1 MSGFHPAV
9 SAMPPPPRRFSMLI
23 LLSMAFLAFQVSHGG
38 EGPAPRIRSIEVKG
52 NQKVETSTIQFYIR
66 NRVGD
71 EFSVA
76 RIREDILRI
85 YRLGFFK
92 DVQVDVEEF
101 EGGLRVTFIVVEEPF
116 VRDITIAGAQA
127 IKREEIEGKL
137 ALKANSVLN
146 RNQVR
151 DSLDKIKQLY
161 QEKGYYFADA
171 EAVYTDVSPDEIDL
185 SIRITE
191 GEKILIKRI
200 TFVGNRAI
208 EPWEL
213 KNVMETKESSLISF
227 ITGTGVYQR
236 EMLRN
241 DLRRL
246 EAFYQTRG
254 FLRVEISEP
263 DVRVDPKANGIFI
276 TIAVKEQEQYRVGR
290 VRVEGDDLFSAAEL
304 KNLMKLQEGEIF
316 DRSQLAND
324 VLKLSDRYTERG
336 YAFADVVPVTN
347 IDQQRHLVNVDVQID
362 RGPQVRVGR
371 VLIVG
376 NEITRDKVIRREIRL
391 NEGDLFD
398 SSKLR
403 RSRQR
408 LGNLGF
414 FEEVKLDTR
423 RRPEE
428 DLVDLEVRVKE
439 QPTGAFTAGAG
450 YSSTQSVIGTAS
462 IRQNNLFGRG
472 QRLALVA
479 AVSAVSA
486 DFTLSFTEPYFL
498 DTQFSLGLEAFN
510 RNFDYDSF
518 ESRETGAGLR
528 FSRAIGEYL
537 RVGLGYRYED
547 IDISDVAEDAS
558 QRIKDLAGRSTSSII
573 TPSIAWDTRDNAL
586 NPSRGFNNF
595 MTLDVAGGPLG
606 AENQFYKVIGEVNW
620 YYPLVSDLV
629 FSARGR
635 IGYADGYGGK
645 ELPLLERFFVG
656 TQAVTIRG
664 YRLEDVG
671 PKDVNGDAIGGNSL
685 ILLSGQLRFPI
696 TQGLSLVGFIDAGNL
711 YDKNEFDPTTLRV
724 GIGAGIRFVT
734 PLGPLALDWGFKLDR
749 KAGEKP
755 SEIHFNIGS
764 LF

>member
-1 MSGFHPAV
+1 MIGSDPAV
-9 SAMPPPPRRFSMLI
+9 PAATPRSLGRLI
-23 LLSMAFLAFQVSHGG
+23 LLFIACLAVQVCYGG
-38 EGPAPRIRSIEVKG
+38 EAPTPRIRSIEIKG
-52 NQKVETSTIQFYIR
+52 NQKVETSTIQFYVR
-66 NRVGD
+66 NRIGD

-101 EGGLRVTFIVVEEPF
+101 EGGLKVTFIVVEEPF
-116 VRDITIAGAQA
+116 VRDITIVGAQA
-127 IKREEIEGKL
+127 IKHEEIEGKL

-161 QEKGYYFADA
+161 QEKGYYFAEA
-171 EAVYTDVSPDEIDL
+171 EAVYTDVGPEEIDL
-185 SIRITE
+185 TIRITE

-213 KNVMETKESSLISF
+213 KNVMETKEATLISF

-236 EMLRN
+236 ETLRN

-254 FLRVEISEP
+254 FLRVEVSEP
-263 DVRVDPKANGIFI
+263 DVRVDPKAKGIFI
-276 TIAVKEQEQYRVGR
+276 TITVKEQDQYRVGR
-290 VRVEGDDLFSAAEL
+290 LQVAGDDLFSAAEL

-336 YAFADVVPVTN
+336 YAFADVVPLTN
-347 IDQQRHLVNVDVQID
+347 IDQEKRLVNIDVQID

-391 NEGDLFD
+391 SEGDLFD
-398 SSKLR
+398 STKLR

-472 QRLALVA
+472 QRLSLTAAL
-479 AVSAVSA
+479 SSISG

-498 DTQFSLGLEAFN
+498 DSQYSLGLEAYNRSFN
-510 RNFDYDSF
+510 YDTFDSH
-518 ESRETGAGLR
+518 ELGAGLR
-528 FSRAIGEYL
+528 FSRPFGEYL
-537 RVGLGYRYED
+537 RLGLGYRYED
-547 IDISDVAEDAS
+547 INITDVADNAS
-558 QRIKDLAGRSTSSII
+558 QRIKDLAGRSTSSVI
-573 TPSIAWDTRDNAL
+573 TPSMIWDTRDNAL
-586 NPSRGFNNF
+586 NPSRGIYNLLTVDF
-595 MTLDVAGGPLG
+595 AGGPLG
-606 AENQFYKVIGEVNW
+606 AENQFYKTVGETNW
-620 YYPLVSDLV
+620 YYPLVSDVVL
-629 FSARGR
+629 SLRGR
-635 IGYADGYGGK
+635 LGFAEGYGGK
-645 ELPLLERFFVG
+645 ELPLYERFFVG
-656 TQAVTIRG
+656 TQAMTIRG
-664 YRLEDVG
+664 YQLKEVG
-671 PKDVNGDAIGGNSL
+671 PKDINGDPIGGNSE
-685 ILLSGQLRFPI
+685 ILMSAQLRFPI
-696 TQGLSLVGFIDAGNL
+696 TQGLSLIGFIDTGNL
-711 YDKNEFDPTTLRV
+711 YDKGEFDPTRLRAGV
-724 GIGAGIRFVT
+724 GAGIRFVT
-734 PLGPLALDWGFKLDR
+734 PLGPLALDYGFKLNRQPGD
-749 KAGEKP
+749 KP
-755 SEIHFNIGS
+755 GAISFNVGS

>member
-1 MSGFHPAV
+1 MIGVDPVV
-9 SAMPPPPRRFSMLI
+9 SAATPHRFRLVI
-23 LLSMAFLAFQVSHGG
+23 LLFMALLAFRVCHGG
-38 EGPAPRIRSIEVKG
+38 EAPTPRIRAIEVKG
-52 NQKVETSTIQFYIR
+52 NQKVDTSTIQFYIR

-127 IKREEIEGKL
+127 VKREEVEGKL

-171 EAVYTDVSPDEIDL
+171 EAVYTDVGPDEIDL
-185 SIRITE
+185 TIRITE

-290 VRVEGDDLFSAAEL
+290 LRVEGDDLFSAAEL
-304 KNLMKLQEGEIF
+304 KNSMKLQEGEIF

-324 VLKLSDRYTERG
+324 VLKISDRYTERG
-336 YAFADVVPVTN
+336 YAFADVVPLTSV
-347 IDQQRHLVNVDVQID
+347 DQDKRLVNIDVQID

-371 VLIVG
+371 ILIVG

-428 DLVDLEVRVKE
+428 SLVDLEVRVKE

-472 QRLALVA
+472 QRLALTA
-479 AVSAVSA
+479 AVSTGSA

-498 DTQFSLGLEAFN
+498 DSQFSLGLEAFN

-518 ESRETGAGLR
+518 DSRETGGGLR
-528 FSRAIGEYL
+528 FGRAIGEYL
-537 RVGLGYRYED
+537 RAGLGYRYED
-547 IDISDVAEDAS
+547 INITDVSDDAS
-558 QRIKDLAGRSTSSII
+558 QRIKDLAGRSTSSVI
-573 TPSIAWDTRDNAL
+573 TPSLAWDSRDNQL
-586 NPSRGFNNF
+586 NPTRGFYNF
-595 MTLDVAGGPLG
+595 LSFDFAGGPLG
-606 AENQFYKVIGEVNW
+606 AENQFYKAVGEANW
-620 YYPLVSDLV
+620 YYPLVGDLV

-635 IGYADGYGGK
+635 VGYADGWGDK

-671 PKDVNGDAIGGNSL
+671 PKDINGDAIGGNSL
-685 ILLSGQLRFPI
+685 ILLSGQLRFPV
-696 TQGLSLVGFIDAGNL
+696 TEGLSLVGFVDAGNL
-711 YDKNEFDPTTLRV
+711 YDKNDFDPTTLRV
-724 GIGAGIRFVT
+724 GVGAGIRFVT

-755 SEIHFNIGS
+755 SEVHFNIGT

>member
-1 MSGFHPAV
+1 MIGFDPA
-9 SAMPPPPRRFSMLI
+9 AAPRRLGRWI
-23 LLSMAFLAFQVSHGG
+23 LLFIACLAVQVCYGG
-38 EGPAPRIRSIEVKG
+38 EAPAPRIRSIEVKG

-101 EGGLRVTFIVVEEPF
+101 EGGLKVTFIVVEEPF
-116 VRDITIAGAQA
+116 VRDISIVGAQA

-161 QEKGYYFADA
+161 QEKGYYFAEA
-171 EAVYTDVSPDEIDL
+171 EAVYTDVGPEEIDL
-185 SIRITE
+185 TVRITE

-213 KNVMETKESSLISF
+213 KNVMETKEATLISF

-236 EMLRN
+236 ETLRN
-241 DLRRL
+241 DLRRI

-263 DVRVDPKANGIFI
+263 DVRVDPKAKGIFI
-276 TIAVKEQEQYRVGR
+276 TITVKEQDQYRVGR
-290 VRVEGDDLFSAAEL
+290 LQVGGDDLFSAAEL
-304 KNLMKLQEGEIF
+304 KSLMRLQEGEIF

-336 YAFADVVPVTN
+336 YAFADVVPLTN
-347 IDQQRHLVNVDVQID
+347 IDQQKRLVDIDVRID

-371 VLIVG
+371 ILIVG

-428 DLVDLEVRVKE
+428 DLVDLEARVKE

-472 QRLALVA
+472 QRLALSA
-479 AVSAVSA
+479 ALSSISA
-486 DFTLSFTEPYFL
+486 DFTLSFTDPYFL
-498 DTQFSLGLEAFN
+498 DSQYSLGMEAYNRSFN
-510 RNFDYDSF
+510 YDTFDSH
-518 ESRETGAGLR
+518 ELGAGLR
-528 FSRAIGEYL
+528 FSRPIGEYL
-537 RVGLGYRYED
+537 RIGLGYRYED
-547 IDISDVAEDAS
+547 VDITNIADNAS
-558 QRIKDLAGRSTSSII
+558 QSIKDQAGRSTSSILSP
-573 TPSIAWDTRDNAL
+573 TLNWDTRDNAL
-586 NPSRGFNNF
+586 NPSRGFNNLLLVDF
-595 MTLDVAGGPLG
+595 AGGPLG
-606 AENQFYKVIGEVNW
+606 AENKFYKAVGEANW
-620 YYPLVSDLV
+620 FYPV
-629 FSARGR
+629 FSDVILSLRGR
-635 IGYADGYGGK
+635 LGFADGYGGK
-645 ELPLLERFFVG
+645 ELPLYQRFFVG
-656 TQAVTIRG
+656 TQSMTIRG
-664 YRLEDVG
+664 YQLKEVG
-671 PKDVNGDAIGGNSL
+671 PKDINGDPIGGNSE
-685 ILLSGQLRFPI
+685 ILMSAQLRFPI
-696 TQGLSLVGFIDAGNL
+696 TQGLSLVGFVDTGNL
-711 YDKNEFDPTTLRV
+711 YDKGDFDPTRLRTGV
-724 GIGAGIRFVT
+724 GAGVRFVT
-734 PLGPLALDWGFKLDR
+734 PLGPLALDYGFKLDR
-749 KAGEKP
+749 QPGNKP
-755 SEIHFNIGS
+755 GAISFNVGS

>member
-1 MSGFHPAV
+1 MIGSDPAV
-9 SAMPPPPRRFSMLI
+9 PAATPRSLGRLI
-23 LLSMAFLAFQVSHGG
+23 LLFIACLAVQVCYGG
-38 EGPAPRIRSIEVKG
+38 EAPTPRIRSIEIKG
-52 NQKVETSTIQFYIR
+52 NQKVETSTIQFYVR

-101 EGGLRVTFIVVEEPF
+101 EGGLKVTFIVVEEPF
-116 VRDITIAGAQA
+116 VRDITIVGAQA
-127 IKREEIEGKL
+127 IKHEEIEGKL

-161 QEKGYYFADA
+161 QEKGYYFAEA
-171 EAVYTDVSPDEIDL
+171 EAVYTDVGPEEIDL
-185 SIRITE
+185 TIRITE

-213 KNVMETKESSLISF
+213 KNVMETKEATLISF

-236 EMLRN
+236 ETLRN

-254 FLRVEISEP
+254 FLRVEVSEP
-263 DVRVDPKANGIFI
+263 DVRVDPKAKGIFI
-276 TIAVKEQEQYRVGR
+276 TITVKEQDQYRVGR
-290 VRVEGDDLFSAAEL
+290 LQVAGDDLFSAAEL

-336 YAFADVVPVTN
+336 YAFADVVPLTN
-347 IDQQRHLVNVDVQID
+347 IDQEKRLVNIDVRID

-391 NEGDLFD
+391 SEGDLFD
-398 SSKLR
+398 STKLR

-472 QRLALVA
+472 QRLSLTAAL
-479 AVSAVSA
+479 SSISG

-498 DTQFSLGLEAFN
+498 DSQYSLGLEAYNRSFN
-510 RNFDYDSF
+510 YDTFDSH
-518 ESRETGAGLR
+518 ELGAGMR
-528 FSRAIGEYL
+528 FSRPFGEYL
-537 RVGLGYRYED
+537 RLGLGYRYED
-547 IDISDVAEDAS
+547 INITDVADNAS
-558 QRIKDLAGRSTSSII
+558 QRIKDLAGRSTSSVI
-573 TPSIAWDTRDNAL
+573 TPSMIWDTRDNAL
-586 NPSRGFNNF
+586 NPSRGFYNLLTVDF
-595 MTLDVAGGPLG
+595 AGGPLG
-606 AENQFYKVIGEVNW
+606 AENQFYKSVGETNW
-620 YYPLVSDLV
+620 YYPLVSDVVL
-629 FSARGR
+629 SLRGR
-635 IGYADGYGGK
+635 LGYAEGYGGK
-645 ELPLLERFFVG
+645 ELPLYERFFVG
-656 TQAVTIRG
+656 TQAMTIRG
-664 YRLEDVG
+664 YQLEEVG
-671 PKDVNGDAIGGNSL
+671 PKDINGDPIGGNSE
-685 ILLSGQLRFPI
+685 ILMSAQLRFPI
-696 TQGLSLVGFIDAGNL
+696 TQGLSLIGFIDTGNL
-711 YDKNEFDPTTLRV
+711 YDKGEFDPTRLRAGV
-724 GIGAGIRFVT
+724 GAGIRFVT
-734 PLGPLALDWGFKLDR
+734 PLGPLALDYGFKLNRQPGD
-749 KAGEKP
+749 KP
-755 SEIHFNIGS
+755 GAISFNVGS

>member
-1 MSGFHPAV
+1 MIGSDPAV
-9 SAMPPPPRRFSMLI
+9 PAATPRSLGRVI
-23 LLSMAFLAFQVSHGG
+23 LLFMAYLTVQVCYGG
-38 EGPAPRIRSIEVKG
+38 EVPAPRIRSIEVKG

-71 EFSVA
+71 EFSVT

-171 EAVYTDVSPDEIDL
+171 EAVYTDVGPEEIDL
-185 SIRITE
+185 TIRITE

-213 KNVMETKESSLISF
+213 KNVMETKESNLLSF

-241 DLRRL
+241 DMRRL

-263 DVRVDPKANGIFI
+263 EVRVDPKAKGIFI
-276 TIAVKEQEQYRVGR
+276 TIAVKEQDQYHVGR
-290 VRVEGDDLFSAAEL
+290 LRVEGDDLFSAGEL
-304 KNLMKLQEGEIF
+304 KGLMKLQEGEIF

-324 VLKLSDRYTERG
+324 VLRLSDRYTERG
-336 YAFADVVPVTN
+336 YAFADVVPLTN
-347 IDQQRHLVNVDVQID
+347 IDQEKRLVNIDVQLD

-371 VLIVG
+371 ILIVG
-376 NEITRDKVIRREIRL
+376 NEITRDKVIRREVRL

-472 QRLALVA
+472 QRLALTA
-479 AVSAVSA
+479 ALSSVSA

-498 DTQFSLGLEAFN
+498 DSQYSLGLEAFN

-518 ESRETGAGLR
+518 DSRETGAGLR
-528 FSRAIGEYL
+528 FSREIGEYL
-537 RVGLGYRYED
+537 RIGLGYRYED

-558 QRIKDLAGRSTSSII
+558 QRIKDLAGRSTSSVIS
-573 TPSIAWDTRDNAL
+573 PSITWDTRDNVL
-586 NPSRGFNNF
+586 NPTRGFHNF
-595 MTLDVAGGPLG
+595 LTVDFAGGPLG
-606 AENQFYKVIGEVNW
+606 AENQFYKAVGEANW
-620 YYPLVSDLV
+620 YYPVVGDLV

-635 IGYADGYGGK
+635 LGYADGWGGK
-645 ELPLLERFFVG
+645 DLPLLERFFVG

-671 PKDVNGDAIGGNSL
+671 PKDINGDAIGGNSL

-711 YDKNEFDPTTLRV
+711 YDKNDFDPTRLRV
-724 GIGAGIRFVT
+724 GIGPGIRFVT

-749 KAGEKP
+749 KAGEKS

>member
-1 MSGFHPAV
+1 MIGSDPAV
-9 SAMPPPPRRFSMLI
+9 PAATPRSFGRLI
-23 LLSMAFLAFQVSHGG
+23 LLFIACLAVQVCYGG
-38 EGPAPRIRSIEVKG
+38 EAPTPRIRSIEIKG
-52 NQKVETSTIQFYIR
+52 NQKVETSTIQFYVR

-101 EGGLRVTFIVVEEPF
+101 EGGLKVTFIVVEEPF
-116 VRDITIAGAQA
+116 VRDITIVGAQA

-161 QEKGYYFADA
+161 QEKGYYFAEA
-171 EAVYTDVSPDEIDL
+171 EAVYTDAGPEEIDL

-213 KNVMETKESSLISF
+213 KNVMETKEATLISF

-236 EMLRN
+236 ETLRN

-254 FLRVEISEP
+254 FLRVEVSEP
-263 DVRVDPKANGIFI
+263 DVRVDPKAKGIFI
-276 TIAVKEQEQYRVGR
+276 TITVKEQDQYRVGR
-290 VRVEGDDLFSAAEL
+290 LQVAGDDLFSAAEL

-324 VLKLSDRYTERG
+324 VLKVSDRYTERG
-336 YAFADVVPVTN
+336 YAFADVVPLTN
-347 IDQQRHLVNVDVQID
+347 IDQEKRLVNIDVQID

-391 NEGDLFD
+391 SEGDLFD

-428 DLVDLEVRVKE
+428 DLVDLEARVKE

-472 QRLALVA
+472 QRLSLTAAL
-479 AVSAVSA
+479 SNISG

-498 DTQFSLGLEAFN
+498 DSQYSLGLEAYNRSFN
-510 RNFDYDSF
+510 YDTFDSH
-518 ESRETGAGLR
+518 ELGAGLR
-528 FSRAIGEYL
+528 FSRPFGEYL
-537 RVGLGYRYED
+537 RLGLGYRYED
-547 IDISDVAEDAS
+547 INITNVSDDAS
-558 QRIKDLAGRSTSSII
+558 QRIKDLAGRSTSSVI
-573 TPSIAWDTRDNAL
+573 TPSMIWDTRDNAL
-586 NPSRGFNNF
+586 NPSRGFYDLLTVDF
-595 MTLDVAGGPLG
+595 AGGPLG
-606 AENQFYKVIGEVNW
+606 AENQFYKTVGETNW
-620 YYPLVSDLV
+620 YYPLISDVVL
-629 FSARGR
+629 SLRGR
-635 IGYADGYGGK
+635 LGFAEGYGGK
-645 ELPLLERFFVG
+645 ELPLYERFFVG
-656 TQAVTIRG
+656 TQAMTIRG
-664 YRLEDVG
+664 YQLKEVG
-671 PKDVNGDAIGGNSL
+671 PKDINGDPIGGNSE
-685 ILLSGQLRFPI
+685 ILMSAQLRLPV
-696 TQGLSLVGFIDAGNL
+696 TQGLSLIGFIDSGNL
-711 YDKNEFDPTTLRV
+711 YDKGEFDPTRLRTGV
-724 GIGAGIRFVT
+724 GAGIRFVT
-734 PLGPLALDWGFKLDR
+734 PLGPLALDYGFKLNRQPGD
-749 KAGEKP
+749 KP
-755 SEIHFNIGS
+755 GAISFNVGS

>member
-1 MSGFHPAV
+1 MIGSDPAV
-9 SAMPPPPRRFSMLI
+9 PAATPRSLGRLI
-23 LLSMAFLAFQVSHGG
+23 LLFIACLAVQVCYGG
-38 EGPAPRIRSIEVKG
+38 EAPTPRIRSIEIKG
-52 NQKVETSTIQFYIR
+52 NQKVETSTIQFYVR

-101 EGGLRVTFIVVEEPF
+101 EGGLKVTFIVVEEPF
-116 VRDITIAGAQA
+116 VRDITIVGAQA
-127 IKREEIEGKL
+127 IKHEEIEGKL

-161 QEKGYYFADA
+161 QEKGYYFAEA
-171 EAVYTDVSPDEIDL
+171 EAVYTDVGPEEIDL
-185 SIRITE
+185 TIRITE

-213 KNVMETKESSLISF
+213 KNVMETKEATLISF

-236 EMLRN
+236 ETLRN

-254 FLRVEISEP
+254 FLRVEVSEP
-263 DVRVDPKANGIFI
+263 DVRVDPKAKGIFI
-276 TIAVKEQEQYRVGR
+276 TITVKEQDQYRVGR
-290 VRVEGDDLFSAAEL
+290 LQVAGDDLFSAPEL

-336 YAFADVVPVTN
+336 YAFADVVPLTN
-347 IDQQRHLVNVDVQID
+347 IDQEKRLVNIDVRID

-391 NEGDLFD
+391 SEGDLFD
-398 SSKLR
+398 STKLR

-472 QRLALVA
+472 QRLSLTAAL
-479 AVSAVSA
+479 SSISG

-498 DTQFSLGLEAFN
+498 DSQYSLGLEAYNRSFN
-510 RNFDYDSF
+510 YDTFDSH
-518 ESRETGAGLR
+518 ELGAGLR
-528 FSRAIGEYL
+528 FSRPFGEYL
-537 RVGLGYRYED
+537 RLGLGYRYED
-547 IDISDVAEDAS
+547 INITDVADNAS
-558 QRIKDLAGRSTSSII
+558 QRIKDLAGRSTSSVI
-573 TPSIAWDTRDNAL
+573 TPSMIWDTRDNAL
-586 NPSRGFNNF
+586 NPSRGFYNLLTVDF
-595 MTLDVAGGPLG
+595 AGGPLG
-606 AENQFYKVIGEVNW
+606 AENQFYKSVGETNW
-620 YYPLVSDLV
+620 YYPLVSDVVL
-629 FSARGR
+629 SLRGR
-635 IGYADGYGGK
+635 LGYAEGYGGK
-645 ELPLLERFFVG
+645 ELPLYERFFVG
-656 TQAVTIRG
+656 TQAMTIRG
-664 YRLEDVG
+664 YQLKEVG
-671 PKDVNGDAIGGNSL
+671 PKDINGDPIGGNSE
-685 ILLSGQLRFPI
+685 ILMSAQLRFPI
-696 TQGLSLVGFIDAGNL
+696 TQGLSLIGFIDTGNL
-711 YDKNEFDPTTLRV
+711 YDKGEFDPTRLRAGV
-724 GIGAGIRFVT
+724 GAGIRFVT
-734 PLGPLALDWGFKLDR
+734 PLGPLALDYGFKLNRQPGD
-749 KAGEKP
+749 KP
-755 SEIHFNIGS
+755 GAISFNVGS

>member
-1 MSGFHPAV
+1 MIGSDPAV
-9 SAMPPPPRRFSMLI
+9 PAATPRSLGRLI
-23 LLSMAFLAFQVSHGG
+23 LLFIACLAVQVCYGG
-38 EGPAPRIRSIEVKG
+38 EAPTPRIRSIEIKG
-52 NQKVETSTIQFYIR
+52 NQKVETSTIQFYVR

-101 EGGLRVTFIVVEEPF
+101 EGGLKVTFIVVEEPF
-116 VRDITIAGAQA
+116 VRDITIVGAQA
-127 IKREEIEGKL
+127 IKHEEIEGKL

-161 QEKGYYFADA
+161 QEKGYYFAEA
-171 EAVYTDVSPDEIDL
+171 EAVYTDVGPEEIDL
-185 SIRITE
+185 TIRITE

-213 KNVMETKESSLISF
+213 KNVMETKEATLISF

-236 EMLRN
+236 ETLRN

-254 FLRVEISEP
+254 FLRVELSEP
-263 DVRVDPKANGIFI
+263 DVRVDPKAKGIFI
-276 TIAVKEQEQYRVGR
+276 TITVKEQDQYRVGR
-290 VRVEGDDLFSAAEL
+290 LQVAGDDLFSAAEL
-304 KNLMKLQEGEIF
+304 KNLMKLQEGEVF

-324 VLKLSDRYTERG
+324 VLKVSDRYTERG
-336 YAFADVVPVTN
+336 YAFADVVPLTN
-347 IDQQRHLVNVDVQID
+347 IDQEKRLVNIDVQID

-391 NEGDLFD
+391 SDGDLFD

-428 DLVDLEVRVKE
+428 DLVDLEARVKE

-472 QRLALVA
+472 QRLSLTAAL
-479 AVSAVSA
+479 SSISG

-498 DTQFSLGLEAFN
+498 DSQYSLGLEAYNRSFN
-510 RNFDYDSF
+510 YDTFDSH
-518 ESRETGAGLR
+518 ELGAGLR
-528 FSRAIGEYL
+528 FSRPFGEYL
-537 RVGLGYRYED
+537 RLGLGYRYED
-547 IDISDVAEDAS
+547 INITDVADNAS
-558 QRIKDLAGRSTSSII
+558 QRIKDLAGRSTSSVI
-573 TPSIAWDTRDNAL
+573 TPSMIWDTRDNAL
-586 NPSRGFNNF
+586 NPSRGFYNLLTVDF
-595 MTLDVAGGPLG
+595 AGGPLG
-606 AENQFYKVIGEVNW
+606 AENQFYKSVGETNW
-620 YYPLVSDLV
+620 YYPLVSDVVL
-629 FSARGR
+629 SLRGR
-635 IGYADGYGGK
+635 LGFAEGYGGK
-645 ELPLLERFFVG
+645 ELPLYERFFVG
-656 TQAVTIRG
+656 TQAMTIRG
-664 YRLEDVG
+664 YQLKEVG
-671 PKDVNGDAIGGNSL
+671 PKDINGDPIGGNSE
-685 ILLSGQLRFPI
+685 ILMSAQLRFPI
-696 TQGLSLVGFIDAGNL
+696 TQGLSLIGFIDTGNL
-711 YDKNEFDPTTLRV
+711 YDKGEFDPTRLRAGV
-724 GIGAGIRFVT
+724 GAGIRFVT
-734 PLGPLALDWGFKLDR
+734 PLGPLALDYGFKLNRQPGD
-749 KAGEKP
+749 KP
-755 SEIHFNIGS
+755 GAISFNVGS

>member
-1 MSGFHPAV
+1 MIGTDPPVPAAAALNI
-9 SAMPPPPRRFSMLI
+9 SLLI
-23 LLSMAFLAFQVSHGG
+23 LLSLAFLGFQVCHGG
-38 EGPAPRIRSIEVKG
+38 EAPAPRIRAIEVKG
-52 NQKVETSTIQFYIR
+52 NQKIETSTIQFYIH

-116 VRDITIAGAQA
+116 VRDISIVGAQE

-161 QEKGYYFADA
+161 QEKGYYFAEA
-171 EAVYTDVSPDEIDL
+171 EAVYTEVGPEEIDL
-185 SIRITE
+185 TIRITE

-213 KNVMETKESSLISF
+213 KNVMETKEATLISF

-236 EMLRN
+236 ETLRN
-241 DLRRL
+241 DLRRI

-254 FLRVEISEP
+254 FLRVEVSEP
-263 DVRVDPKANGIFI
+263 DVRVDPKAKGIFI
-276 TIAVKEQEQYRVGR
+276 TIAVKEQDQYRVGR
-290 VRVEGDDLFSAAEL
+290 LQVAGDELFSAAEL

-324 VLKLSDRYTERG
+324 VLRLSDRYTERG
-336 YAFADVVPVTN
+336 YAFADVVPLTN
-347 IDQQRHLVNVDVQID
+347 IDQQKRLVNIDVHID

-371 VLIVG
+371 ILIVG
-376 NEITRDKVIRREIRL
+376 NESTRDKVIRREIRL

-472 QRLALVA
+472 QRLALSA
-479 AVSAVSA
+479 ALSSISA

-498 DTQFSLGLEAFN
+498 DSQYTLGLEAYN

-518 ESRETGAGLR
+518 DSRETGAGLR

-537 RVGLGYRYED
+537 RIGLGYRYED
-547 IDISDVAEDAS
+547 IDISDVSEDAS
-558 QRIKDLAGRSTSSII
+558 QRIKDLAGRSTSSVI

-586 NPSRGFNNF
+586 NPTRGFYNF
-595 MTLDVAGGPLG
+595 LSFDFAGGPLG
-606 AENQFYKVIGEVNW
+606 AANQFYKAIGEANW
-620 YYPLVSDLV
+620 YYPLISDIV

-635 IGYADGYGGK
+635 LGYADGWGDK
-645 ELPLLERFFVG
+645 DLPLLERFFVG

-664 YRLEDVG
+664 YQLKEVG
-671 PKDVNGDAIGGNSL
+671 PKDINGEPIGGNSL
-685 ILLSGQLRFPI
+685 LLLSG
-696 TQGLSLVGFIDAGNL
+696 
-711 YDKNEFDPTTLRV
+711 
-724 GIGAGIRFVT
+724 
-734 PLGPLALDWGFKLDR
+734 
-749 KAGEKP
+749 
-755 SEIHFNIGS
+755 
-764 LF
+764 

>member
-1 MSGFHPAV
+1 MIGSDPAAAAV
-9 SAMPPPPRRFSMLI
+9 ATRYLRLLI
-23 LLSMAFLAFQVSHGG
+23 LLSLALLAVRGGYGG
-38 EGPAPRIRSIEVKG
+38 ESTAPRIRSIEVKG

-71 EFSVA
+71 EFSVT

-101 EGGLRVTFIVVEEPF
+101 EGGLRVTFIVVEEPYI
-116 VRDITIAGAQA
+116 REIAITGAQA
-127 IKREEIEGKL
+127 IKLEEIEGKL

-151 DSLDKIKQLY
+151 DSLDKIRQLY
-161 QEKGYYFADA
+161 QEKGYYYADA
-171 EAVYTDVSPDEIDL
+171 EAVYADVGPDEIDL
-185 SIRITE
+185 TIRITE
-191 GEKILIKRI
+191 GEKILVKRV

-213 KNVMETKESSLISF
+213 KNVMETKESNLISF
-227 ITGTGVYQR
+227 ITGTGIYQR
-236 EMLRN
+236 ETLRN

-263 DVRVDPKANGIFI
+263 DVRVDPKAKGIFI

-290 VRVEGDDLFSAAEL
+290 LQVAGDDLFTAAEL
-304 KNLMKLQEGEIF
+304 KGLMKLQEGEIF
-316 DRSQLAND
+316 DRSQLSND
-324 VLKLSDRYTERG
+324 ILRITDRYTERG
-336 YAFADVVPVTN
+336 YAFADILPLTN
-347 IDQQRHLVNVDVQID
+347 IDQEKRMVNIDIQVD

-371 VLIVG
+371 ILIVG
-376 NEITRDKVIRREIRL
+376 NEITRDKVVRREIRL
-391 NEGDLFD
+391 NEGELFD

-472 QRLALVA
+472 QRLA
-479 AVSAVSA
+479 VSAALSSVSA
-486 DFTLSFTEPYFL
+486 DFTVSFTEPYFL
-498 DTQFSLGLEAFN
+498 DTQISLGIEAFN
-510 RNFDYDSF
+510 RRFDYESF
-518 ESRETGAGLR
+518 ESRETGGALR
-528 FSRAIGEYL
+528 FSRALGEYL

-547 IDISDVAEDAS
+547 IDISNVSEDAS
-558 QRIKDLAGRSTSSII
+558 QRIKDLAGRSTSSVI
-573 TPSIAWDTRDNAL
+573 TPSVAWDARDNQL
-586 NPSRGFNNF
+586 NPTRGFYNF
-595 MTLDVAGGPLG
+595 ATFDFAGGPLG
-606 AENQFYKVIGEVNW
+606 AENQFYKVIGEANW
-620 YYPLVSDLV
+620 YYPLVSDIV
-629 FSARGR
+629 FSVRGR
-635 IGYADGYGGK
+635 VGYADGWGGE

-656 TQAVTIRG
+656 TQNVTIRG

-671 PKDVNGDAIGGNSL
+671 PKDITGDPIGGNSL
-685 ILLSGQLRFPI
+685 VLLSGQLRFPV

-711 YDKNEFDPTTLRV
+711 YDQDDFDPTRLRV
-724 GIGAGIRFVT
+724 GVGAGIRFVT
-734 PLGPLALDWGFKLDR
+734 PLGPLALDWGFKLNR
-749 KAGEKP
+749 EPGEKP
-755 SEIHFNIGS
+755 SEIHFNIGT

>member
-1 MSGFHPAV
+1 MIGFDPA
-9 SAMPPPPRRFSMLI
+9 AAPRRLGRWI
-23 LLSMAFLAFQVSHGG
+23 LLFIACLAVQVCYGG
-38 EGPAPRIRSIEVKG
+38 EAPAPRIRSIEVKG

-101 EGGLRVTFIVVEEPF
+101 EGGLKVTFIVVEEPF
-116 VRDITIAGAQA
+116 VRDISIVGAQA

-161 QEKGYYFADA
+161 QEKGYYFAEA
-171 EAVYTDVSPDEIDL
+171 EAVYTDVGPEEIDL
-185 SIRITE
+185 TIRITE

-208 EPWEL
+208 ESWEL
-213 KNVMETKESSLISF
+213 KNVMETKEATLISF

-236 EMLRN
+236 ETLRN
-241 DLRRL
+241 DLRRI

-263 DVRVDPKANGIFI
+263 DVRVDPKAKGIFI
-276 TIAVKEQEQYRVGR
+276 TITVKEQDQYRVGR
-290 VRVEGDDLFSAAEL
+290 LQVGGDDLFSAAEL
-304 KNLMKLQEGEIF
+304 KSLMRLQEGEIF

-336 YAFADVVPVTN
+336 YAFADVVPLTN
-347 IDQQRHLVNVDVQID
+347 IDQAKRLVDIDVRID

-371 VLIVG
+371 ILIVG

-428 DLVDLEVRVKE
+428 DLVDLEARVKE

-472 QRLALVA
+472 QRLALSA
-479 AVSAVSA
+479 ALSSISA

-498 DTQFSLGLEAFN
+498 DSQYSLGLEAYNRSFN
-510 RNFDYDSF
+510 YDTFDSH
-518 ESRETGAGLR
+518 ELGAGLR
-528 FSRAIGEYL
+528 FSRPIGEYL
-537 RVGLGYRYED
+537 RLGLGYRYED
-547 IDISDVAEDAS
+547 VDITNVADNAS
-558 QRIKDLAGRSTSSII
+558 QRIKDLAGRSTSSILS
-573 TPSIAWDTRDNAL
+573 PSMSWDTRDNAL
-586 NPSRGFNNF
+586 NPSRGFYNF
-595 MTLDVAGGPLG
+595 LTVDFAGGPLG
-606 AENQFYKVIGEVNW
+606 AENQFYKTVGETNW
-620 YYPLVSDLV
+620 HYPLVSDVIL
-629 FSARGR
+629 SLRGR
-635 IGYADGYGGK
+635 LGYADGYGGK
-645 ELPLLERFFVG
+645 ELPLYERFFVG
-656 TQAVTIRG
+656 TQSMTIRG
-664 YRLEDVG
+664 YQLKEVG
-671 PKDVNGDAIGGNSL
+671 PKDVNGDPIGGNSE
-685 ILLSGQLRFPI
+685 ILMSAQLRFPI
-696 TQGLSLVGFIDAGNL
+696 TQGLSLVGFVDTGNL
-711 YDKNEFDPTTLRV
+711 YDKGDFDPTRLRTGV
-724 GIGAGIRFVT
+724 GAGIRFVT
-734 PLGPLALDWGFKLDR
+734 PLGPLALDYGFKLDR
-749 KAGEKP
+749 QPGDKP
-755 SEIHFNIGS
+755 GAISFNVGS